1 MEMQREKNN
10 ERIKLSRILG
20 QYQKVKGTCTW
31 NIRKRKQEQSK
42 RNTWRNK
49 GQEFSKVNDRD
60 TKL

>member
-10 ERIKLSRILG
+10 ERIKLSRILR
-20 QYQKVKGTCTW
+20 QYQKVKGTCNW

-42 RNTWRNK
+42 RNTWRNN